1 MQSTKDREKQNKNKQ
16 KHMKLEGEQVGEM
29 ERVVE
34 VNEGYRYDQIL
45 MCICIFLNLKNLK

>member
-45 MCICIFLNLKNLK
+45 MCIGIF